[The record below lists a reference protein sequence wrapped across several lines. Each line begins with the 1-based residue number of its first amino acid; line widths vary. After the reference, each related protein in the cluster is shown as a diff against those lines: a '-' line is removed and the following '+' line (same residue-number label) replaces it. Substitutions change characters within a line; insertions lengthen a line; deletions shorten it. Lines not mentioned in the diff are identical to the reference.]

1 MPTVVE
7 TSLGK
12 LKGSRSGSV
21 DVFRGV
27 PFAAPPVGDLRFS
40 GPVEAAAWAG
50 EREAVA
56 FGPVSFQPM
65 DPLAVMFPRTECNFY
80 HPGAEQSE
88 DCLYLNVWAPADRPS
103 RLRPVLIWIHGGAY
117 ICGSGSGL
125 WTDGTRLAAEQEL
138 VVVTLNYRLGALGG
152 LAVDDDARSANNMLR
167 DQLAALRWA
176 QENIAA
182 FGGDPKRVTIAGES
196 AGASCVINLMACPQA
211 HGTFQRAIAQSG
223 HAKVTPTGAY
233 AQDVRRQFLAELGLP
248 DDTAV
253 AVLRSID
260 APRLLRAQAS
270 LTSIMPVSFRPVVDG
285 IFCPAPVLDV
295 FLRGDQAR
303 VPLIIGTMAD
313 ETRLFEALSPG
324 SRDAE
329 GHFDERVAGQ
339 FPAAGSSELKELL
352 QFYRDGTQD
361 EGAAWHAFVTDRDW
375 RRPVRELAS
384 AHASSG
390 ASVYV
395 YEFALK
401 STALG
406 GKLGACHAMD
416 IPFGFGNLHQPGV
429 GEFIGTDESGRAGRE
444 LTQQA
449 CFEAW
454 SSFVRGDEP
463 ASRCLPAWPLYTPAE
478 RPIMTISGAPRAQP
492 DPYRDRLDFWDKLP
506 YAAEPV
512 KNQAHDDE

>member
-1 MPTVVE
+1 MPTIVE

-40 GPVEAAAWAG
+40 GPMAASPWAG

-65 DPLAVMFPRTECNFY
+65 DPLAVKFPSTECNFY

-88 DCLYLNVWAPADRPS
+88 DCLYLNVWAPAEKQAQ
-103 RLRPVLIWIHGGAY
+103 LRPVLIWIHGGAY
-117 ICGSGSGL
+117 VCGSGSGL
-125 WTDGTRLAAEQEL
+125 WTDGTRLAAEQDV

-176 QENIAA
+176 QENITA

-196 AGASCVINLMACPQA
+196 AGASCVINLMACPEAQ
-211 HGTFQRAIAQSG
+211 GTFQRAIAQSG
-223 HAKVTPTGAY
+223 HAKVTPTGAQ
-233 AQDVRRQFLAELGLP
+233 AKNVRRQFLAELGLP
-248 DDTAV
+248 NDTDV
-253 AVLRSID
+253 AVLRTID
-260 APRLLRAQAS
+260 AERLLRAQAS
-270 LTSIMPVSFRPVVDG
+270 LTSKMPVSFRPVVDG
-285 IFCPAPVLDV
+285 IFCPAPVLDI
-295 FLRGDQAR
+295 FLSGDQAR
-303 VPLIIGTMAD
+303 LPLIIGTMAE
-313 ETRLFEALSPG
+313 ETRLFEALS
-324 SRDAE
+324 SDARGVE
-329 GHFDERVAGQ
+329 GDLDERVAAQ
-339 FPAAGSSELKELL
+339 FPGIGSSELKELL
-352 QFYRDGTQD
+352 QFYRDGAQD
-361 EGAAWHAFVTDRDW
+361 ESAAWHAFVTDRDW
-375 RRPVRELAS
+375 RRPVRELAD
-384 AHASSG
+384 AHANSG
-390 ASVYV
+390 ASVYM

-429 GEFIGTDESGRAGRE
+429 DEFIGTDKSGQAGRE

-454 SSFVRGDEP
+454 SSFARGDEP
-463 ASRCLPAWPLYTPAE
+463 ASRRLPAWPRYTSAE
-478 RPIMTISGAPRAQP
+478 RTIMTISGEPGARP
-492 DPYRDRLDFWDKLP
+492 DPYRDRLDFWAKLP
-506 YAAEPV
+506 PAVIPGDN
-512 KNQAHDDE
+512 KGDEDE

>member
-1 MPTVVE
+1 MPTIVE

-27 PFAAPPVGDLRFS
+27 PFAAPPVGELRFS
-40 GPVEAAAWAG
+40 APMAASPWAG

-56 FGPVSFQPM
+56 FGPVSLQPM
-65 DPLAVMFPRTECNFY
+65 DPLAVRFPSTECNFY

-88 DCLYLNVWAPADRPS
+88 DCLYLNVWAPAERQAQ
-103 RLRPVLIWIHGGAY
+103 LRPVLIWIHGGAY
-117 ICGSGSGL
+117 VCGSGSGL
-125 WTDGTRLAAEQEL
+125 WTDGTRLAAEQDV

-152 LAVDDDARSANNMLR
+152 LAVDDDARSANNMLW
-167 DQLAALRWA
+167 DQLGALRWT
-176 QENIAA
+176 QENITA

-196 AGASCVINLMACPQA
+196 AGAFCVINLMACPEAQ
-211 HGTFQRAIAQSG
+211 GTFQRAIAQSG
-223 HAKVTPTGAY
+223 HAYAPTA
-233 AQDVRRQFLAELGLP
+233 ARARSVRRQFLAELGLP
-248 DDTAV
+248 NDTDV
-253 AVLRSID
+253 DVLRTID
-260 APRLLRAQAS
+260 AQRLLRAQGS
-270 LTSIMPVSFRPVVDG
+270 LTSTMPSPFRPVVDG
-285 IFCPAPVLDV
+285 VFCPAPVLDV
-295 FLRGDQAR
+295 FLSGGQAR
-303 VPLIIGTMAD
+303 IPLLIGTTAE
-313 ETRLFEALSPG
+313 ETRLFEALSSG
-324 SRDAE
+324 ARGAD
-329 GHFDERVAGQ
+329 GDLDERVAAQ
-339 FPAAGSSELKELL
+339 FPDAGSSELKELL

-361 EGAAWHAFVTDRDW
+361 EAAAWHAFVTDRDW
-375 RRPVRELAS
+375 RRPVRALAD
-384 AHASSG
+384 AHANSG

-429 GEFIGTDESGRAGRE
+429 AEFIGTDESGQAGRE

-463 ASRCLPAWPLYTPAE
+463 ASRRLPAWPPYTSAE
-478 RPIMTISGAPRAQP
+478 RPIMTISGEPGAQP
-492 DPYRDRLDFWDKLP
+492 DPYRDRLEFWDKLP
-506 YAAEPV
+506 PAVIPSNKKA
-512 KNQAHDDE
+512 DEDE